1 VSASPAVT
9 TDPVIELEQIHKV
22 FEAGKVS
29 VHALRGI
36 DLRIERGE
44 YLSIM
49 GPSGSGKTTLLE
61 ILGCLSNPSSGRY
74 RLGGRSVEQIDA
86 DGLARLRGEEIGF
99 VFQSFNLLPRL
110 SVLENVELPLSY
122 RGVSR
127 RERRQRARASLER
140 VGLDHRA
147 KHRPNEI
154 SGGERQRVAVA
165 RALVNRPSLVLAD
178 EPTGNLDTKTG
189 NEILALLEAAHAEG
203 NTVVIVTH
211 DPRIGEMAQR
221 RLTIRDGE
229 IAGDRGGPTAG
240 DRGGPTAGDRSGQS
254 AHDRGGP
261 DSDA

>member
-1 VSASPAVT
+1 MSASPAT
-9 TDPVIELEQIHKV
+9 TAEPVIELEQVHKIY
-22 FEAGKVS
+22 EAGKVS

-44 YLSIM
+44 FVSLM

-61 ILGCLSNPSSGRY
+61 ILGCLSNPSRGRY
-74 RLGGRSVEQIDA
+74 RLGGRNVEQIDA
-86 DGLARLRGEEIGF
+86 DGLAQLRGEEIGF

-127 RERRQRARASLER
+127 RQRRERARESLER
-140 VGLDHRA
+140 VGLGHRA
-147 KHRPNEI
+147 LHRPNEI
-154 SGGERQRVAVA
+154 SGGECQRVAMA

-189 NEILALLEAAHAEG
+189 NEILALLEAAYAEG

-211 DPRIGEMAQR
+211 DPRIGEMARR
-221 RLTIRDGE
+221 RLSIQDGQ
-229 IAGDRGGPTAG
+229 IAEDREESVIGDSDGPDANGDR
-240 DRGGPTAGDRSGQS
+240 
-254 AHDRGGP
+254 
-261 DSDA
+261 